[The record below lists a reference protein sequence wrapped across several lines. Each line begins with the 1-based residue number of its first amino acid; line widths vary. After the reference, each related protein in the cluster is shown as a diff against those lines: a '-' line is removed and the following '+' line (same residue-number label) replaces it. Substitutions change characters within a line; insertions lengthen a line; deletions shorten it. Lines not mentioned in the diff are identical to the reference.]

1 MLPPRL
7 VRRLVLA
14 PLVVVLAVALTILF
28 PLIVLVTLALGA
40 VRRSGPG
47 GMRVSRL
54 LSFALAWCTAETAAL
69 FVCLGLWVASGFGG
83 VTWPPGPG
91 ACQTCCRHGPAA
103 RSRR

>member
-28 PLIVLVTLALGA
+28 PLIVLVALAFRA

-47 GMRVSRL
+47 GMRMSRL

-69 FVCLGLWVASGFGG
+69 FVCLGLWSPVGLAGG
-83 VTWPPGPG
+83 
-91 ACQTCCRHGPAA
+91 
-103 RSRR
+103 